1 MFENTEISFQSKTD
15 RDLKK
20 SIKLFK
26 LLKRNSLVKIGKILL
41 NTAIF
46 LKIPINSI
54 IKNFFLNNFAEEKI
68 LMSVT
73 T

>member
-26 LLKRNSLVKIGKILL
+26 LLKRNSLVKIGK
-41 NTAIF
+41 F
-46 LKIPINSI
+46 Y
-54 IKNFFLNNFAEEKI
+54 
-68 LMSVT
+68 
-73 T
+73 

>member
-26 LLKRNSLVKIGKILL
+26 LLKRNSLVKIGKVLL
-41 NTAIF
+41 NIAIF
-46 LKIPINSI
+46 LKFRLTQLL
-54 IKNFFLNNFAEEKI
+54 KNFFLNNFAEEKI
-68 LMSVT
+68 LMNVIT
-73 T
+73 